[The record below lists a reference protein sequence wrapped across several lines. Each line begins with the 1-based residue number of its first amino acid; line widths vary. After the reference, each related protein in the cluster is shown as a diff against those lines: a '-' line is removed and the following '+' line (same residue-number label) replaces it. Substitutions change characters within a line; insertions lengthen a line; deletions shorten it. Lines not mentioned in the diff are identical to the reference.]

1 MLHKLPIFTASLS
14 WQLARR
20 YRHTRN
26 SSAFIRFISASS
38 TWGIG
43 LGVAI
48 LILALSVMNGFEA
61 ALKNKLLSVIPH
73 VELLAVDQPIKQWQP
88 KLQQLVKTP
97 GVVAGAPFIQSDG
110 MLRLGSKVKAASVR
124 GIHPQFEH
132 GISRLGDF
140 IQQGD
145 LSQLGASQIV
155 LGQGIATEL
164 SAKVGDTVQLMLPQL
179 SEQGEL
185 ASQKNVSLEVVAIAG
200 IGGQLDYQQVWVDL
214 DALGEWLSLSPG
226 QVEGF
231 AFKIQDI
238 FQAGNIARELGNQ
251 AEDYVYMLDWF
262 RTQGHLYQ
270 DIQMVRSIL
279 YLVLA
284 LVIAV
289 ACFNIVATL
298 VMAVREKESDIAI
311 LLTMGTEPGVIVRA
325 FMWLGWLNGV
335 KGTVMGALVG
345 IILAWQIEHIYAVAG
360 KLFGL
365 QLLDPTIYF
374 IDYLPSELHVQDVLL
389 TVGVAL
395 LLSLMA
401 TLYPAS
407 RAAYVEPAR
416 VLGQR

>member
-1 MLHKLPIFTASLS
+1 MASLS
-14 WQLARR
+14 WQLAGR

-73 VELLAVDQPIKQWQP
+73 VELLAYDKPIAHWQA
-88 KLQQLVKTP
+88 KLPALLRQP
-97 GVVAGAPFIQSDG
+97 GVIAGAPYIQSDA
-110 MLRLGSKVKAASVR
+110 MLRAGTKVKAAGVR
-124 GIHPQFEH
+124 GIELAYEEQ
-132 GISRLGDF
+132 I
-140 IQQGD
+140 
-145 LSQLGASQIV
+145 SQLQQFVRAGQLNSLSGQQIV
-155 LGQGIATEL
+155 LGQGIASEL
-164 SAKVGDTVQLMLPQL
+164 GVTVGDQVQLMLPQL
-179 SEQGEL
+179 SSDGTL
-185 ASQKNVSLEVVAIAG
+185 AKQQNVTVQVVAVVG

-214 DALGEWLSLSPG
+214 TALGQWLQLPAG
-226 QVEGF
+226 AVEGL
-231 AFKIQDI
+231 AFKVNDI
-238 FQAGNIARELGNQ
+238 FAAADIARELGNQ
-251 AEDYVYMLDWF
+251 SQDYVYMLDWT

-270 DIQMVRSIL
+270 DIQLVRSIL

-284 LVIAV
+284 LVIMV

-311 LLTMGTEPGVIVRA
+311 LLTMGTPPAVVVRA
-325 FMWLGWLNGV
+325 FMWLGWLNGI
-335 KGTVMGALVG
+335 KGTLYGAVAGVL
-345 IILAWQIEHIYAVAG
+345 LAWQIEVIYRLASQ
-360 KLFGL
+360 LFGW

-374 IDYLPSELHVQDVLL
+374 IDYLPSKIEWSDVGL

-395 LLSLMA
+395 VLSLFA
-401 TLYPAS
+401 TFYPAQ
-407 RAAYVEPAR
+407 RAAKVQPAL

>member
-1 MLHKLPIFTASLS
+1 MASLS
-14 WQLARR
+14 WQLAGR

-73 VELLAVDQPIKQWQP
+73 VELLAYDKPIEQWQA
-88 KLQQLVKTP
+88 KLPALLRQP
-97 GVVAGAPFIQSDG
+97 GVIAGAPYIQSDA
-110 MLRLGSKVKAASVR
+110 MLRAGSKVKAAGVR
-124 GIHPQFEH
+124 GIELAYEEQ
-132 GISRLGDF
+132 I
-140 IQQGD
+140 
-145 LSQLGASQIV
+145 SQLQQFVRAGQLTSLSGHQIV

-164 SAKVGDTVQLMLPQL
+164 GVTVGDQVQLMLPQL
-179 SEQGEL
+179 SSDGSL
-185 ASQKNVSLEVVAIAG
+185 AKQQNVAVEVIAVVG

-214 DALGEWLSLSPG
+214 TALGQWLQLPAG
-226 QVEGF
+226 AVEGL
-231 AFKIQDI
+231 AFKVNDI
-238 FQAGNIARELGNQ
+238 FAAADIARELGNQ
-251 AEDYVYMLDWF
+251 SRDYVYMLDWT

-270 DIQMVRSIL
+270 DIQLVRSIL

-284 LVIAV
+284 LVIMV

-311 LLTMGTEPGVIVRA
+311 LLTMGTPPAVVVRA
-325 FMWLGWLNGV
+325 FMWLGWLNGI
-335 KGTVMGALVG
+335 KGTLYGAVAGLL
-345 IILAWQIEHIYAVAG
+345 LAWQIEAIYQLASQ
-360 KLFGL
+360 LFGW

-374 IDYLPSELHVQDVLL
+374 IDYLPSRIELADVGL

-395 LLSLMA
+395 VLSLFA
-401 TLYPAS
+401 TFYPAQ
-407 RAAYVEPAR
+407 RAARVQPAM

>member
-1 MLHKLPIFTASLS
+1 MASLS
-14 WQLARR
+14 WQLAGR

-73 VELLAVDQPIKQWQP
+73 VELLAYDKPIEHWQA
-88 KLQQLVKTP
+88 KLPAMLRQP
-97 GVVAGAPFIQSDG
+97 GVIAGAPYIQSDA
-110 MLRLGSKVKAASVR
+110 MLRAGSKVKAAGVR
-124 GIHPQFEH
+124 GIELAYEEQ
-132 GISRLGDF
+132 I
-140 IQQGD
+140 
-145 LSQLGASQIV
+145 SQLQQFVRAGQLNSLSGHQIV

-164 SAKVGDTVQLMLPQL
+164 GVTVGDQIQLMLPQL
-179 SEQGEL
+179 SSDGSL
-185 ASQKNVSLEVVAIAG
+185 AKQQNVTVEVVAVVG

-214 DALGEWLSLSPG
+214 TALGQWLQLPAG
-226 QVEGF
+226 AVEGL
-231 AFKIQDI
+231 AFKVNDI
-238 FQAGNIARELGNQ
+238 FAAADIARELGNQ
-251 AEDYVYMLDWF
+251 SQDYVYMLDWT

-270 DIQMVRSIL
+270 DIQLVRSIL

-284 LVIAV
+284 LVIMV

-311 LLTMGTEPGVIVRA
+311 LLTMGTPPAVVVRA
-325 FMWLGWLNGV
+325 FMWLGWLNGI
-335 KGTVMGALVG
+335 KGTLYGAVAGLL
-345 IILAWQIEHIYAVAG
+345 LAWQIESIYQLASQ
-360 KLFGL
+360 LFGW

-374 IDYLPSELHVQDVLL
+374 IDYLPSKIEWSDVAL

-395 LLSLMA
+395 VLSLFA
-401 TLYPAS
+401 TFYPAQ
-407 RAAYVEPAR
+407 RAAKVQPAM

>member
-1 MLHKLPIFTASLS
+1 MASLS
-14 WQLARR
+14 WQLAGR

-73 VELLAVDQPIKQWQP
+73 VELLAYDKPIDHWQA
-88 KLQQLVKTP
+88 KLPALLRQP
-97 GVVAGAPFIQSDG
+97 GVIAGAPYIRSDA
-110 MLRLGSKVKAASVR
+110 MLRAGSKVKAAGVR
-124 GIHPQFEH
+124 GIELAYEEQ
-132 GISRLGDF
+132 I
-140 IQQGD
+140 
-145 LSQLGASQIV
+145 SQLQQFVRAGQLNSLSGHQIV

-164 SAKVGDTVQLMLPQL
+164 GVAVGEQVQLMLPKI
-179 SEQGEL
+179 SSDGTL
-185 ASQKNVSLEVVAIAG
+185 AKQQNVTVEVVAVVG

-214 DALGEWLSLSPG
+214 TALGQWLQLPAG
-226 QVEGF
+226 AVDGL
-231 AFKIQDI
+231 AFKVNDI
-238 FQAGNIARELGNQ
+238 FAAADIARELGNQ
-251 AEDYVYMLDWF
+251 SQDYVYMLDWT

-270 DIQMVRSIL
+270 DIQLVRSIL

-284 LVIAV
+284 LVIMV

-311 LLTMGTEPGVIVRA
+311 LLTMGTPPAVVVRA
-325 FMWLGWLNGV
+325 FMWLGWLNGI
-335 KGTVMGALVG
+335 KGTLYGAVAGLL
-345 IILAWQIEHIYAVAG
+345 LAWQIESIYQLASQ
-360 KLFGL
+360 LFGW

-374 IDYLPSELHVQDVLL
+374 IDYLPSKIEWSDVGL

-395 LLSLMA
+395 VLSLFA
-401 TLYPAS
+401 TFYPAQ
-407 RAAYVEPAR
+407 RAAKVQPAM